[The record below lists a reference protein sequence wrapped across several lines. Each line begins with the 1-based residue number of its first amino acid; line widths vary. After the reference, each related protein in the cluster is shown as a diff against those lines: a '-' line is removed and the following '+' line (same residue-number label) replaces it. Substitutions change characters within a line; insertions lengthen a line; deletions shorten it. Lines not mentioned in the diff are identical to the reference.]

1 MKENIIDLKKI
12 ILKTVHS
19 KKEGHIPSAFSI
31 LDIMF
36 ALYDRV
42 LRIDPKNPN
51 APDRDR
57 FILSKGH
64 ASIGLFAI
72 LANKGFFDFSEFEN
86 FAAYDSK
93 LGGHPDCN
101 KVPGVEASTGSLGH
115 GMPIAVGV
123 ALGEKIKKSDV
134 KVYTIIGDGESNE
147 GTIWEAALLAGHH
160 KLDNLTCIVDYNHS
174 TDPAIKVHD
183 FTEKF
188 KAFGWESFEA
198 DGHDQEALYQAFM
211 KDPGGRPKAII
222 ANTVK
227 GRGIKKIESDML
239 AWHHKMPNDEELDE
253 FLGELNNRG

>member
-1 MKENIIDLKKI
+1 MKESINELKKRI
-12 ILKTVHS
+12 IKTVYA

-31 LDIMF
+31 LDILWV
-36 ALYDRV
+36 LYDRV
-42 LRIDPKNPN
+42 LRIDPAKPN
-51 APDRDR
+51 DPARDR

-64 ASIGLFAI
+64 ASIGLFSI
-72 LANKGFFDFSEFEN
+72 LANKGFFDFKEFEN
-86 FAAYDSK
+86 FADYDSP

-123 ALGEKIKKSDV
+123 ALGEKIKKTGV

-160 KLDNLTCIVDYNHS
+160 KLSNLTCIVDYNHS

-188 KAFGWESFEA
+188 KAFGWESFEV
-198 DGHDQEALYQAFM
+198 DGHDQEALFEAFM
-211 KDPGGRPKAII
+211 KNSGGKPKAII

-239 AWHHKMPNDEELDE
+239 AWHHKRPSEEELDE
-253 FLGELNNRG
+253 FIKELDS